1 MVARPCDSR
10 TVDIGFNRAFHLW
23 AGGVCKEPWH
33 DGGLLVSD
41 WGGMRKQIPLPPR
54 KKGALGTGPAGIMV
68 VGGAGVKGTRR
79 LEREGIERRSHRRGH
94 PLTL

>member
-23 AGGVCKEPWH
+23 AGDVCKEPWH

-41 WGGMRKQIPLPPR
+41 WGGMRKQTPPQKER
-54 KKGALGTGPAGIMV
+54 CTGHWTCWHH
-68 VGGAGVKGTRR
+68 GGGGGVKGTRR
-79 LEREGIERRSHRRGH
+79 IEREGIEWSSHRRGH